1 VDGRYYPA
9 ALYRAE
15 LLCDLA
21 AVPETGELSVVWAW
35 TRDDPTLRFEVLEHE
50 YLWDAK
56 GGYTQ
61 ITDYNSRPLET
72 ITRAYSTWLATWAT
86 PLSSYPFYRVYT
98 GLQSI
103 NEDTPHYA
111 SWNVPEGQRF
121 YLTPEEIC
129 PNTSSE
135 AIGERHVF
143 TREEWE
149 AMYPPPTAGWRFD
162 YEEVHAYDGILG
174 IVFLCAPGR
183 VFEAYGT
190 TPPNHPGYVQFPAA
204 LLIIFAIMF
213 AMIARDPVNNRR
225 LIPYGIL
232 LKLSYCGIVL
242 LHWLDGGI
250 PGMWKP
256 FAIFDL
262 VFLVL
267 FALAFAALGKST
279 AKAE

>member
-1 VDGRYYPA
+1 MKTLIKVLFIIA
-9 ALYRAE
+9 AL
-15 LLCDLA
+15 
-21 AVPETGELSVVWAW
+21 
-35 TRDDPTLRFEVLEHE
+35 
-50 YLWDAK
+50 
-56 GGYTQ
+56 
-61 ITDYNSRPLET
+61 
-72 ITRAYSTWLATWAT
+72 
-86 PLSSYPFYRVYT
+86 
-98 GLQSI
+98 
-103 NEDTPHYA
+103 
-111 SWNVPEGQRF
+111 
-121 YLTPEEIC
+121 
-129 PNTSSE
+129 
-135 AIGERHVF
+135 
-143 TREEWE
+143 
-149 AMYPPPTAGWRFD
+149 
-162 YEEVHAYDGILG
+162 YDGILG